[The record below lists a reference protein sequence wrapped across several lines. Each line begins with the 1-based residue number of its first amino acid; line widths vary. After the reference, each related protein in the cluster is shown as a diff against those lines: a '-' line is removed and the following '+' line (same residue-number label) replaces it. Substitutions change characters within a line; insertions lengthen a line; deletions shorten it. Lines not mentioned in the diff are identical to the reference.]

1 MGKETRD
8 VVLMRVDFIYHMEIF
23 RDIIANIVQVLTARD
38 RFEELI
44 SILLFNP
51 QKNYE
56 IRITIILILYIKI
69 LRLKELLLAQKQKN
83 KRG

>member
-44 SILLFNP
+44 SF
-51 QKNYE
+51 YY
-56 IRITIILILYIKI
+56 LILRRTMK
-69 LRLKELLLAQKQKN
+69 
-83 KRG
+83 